1 MSDKW
6 HRRFLGLADTIA
18 TWSKDPSRGVGC
30 VIDNPA
36 KQICATGFNGLPRGI
51 ADLPERLESPAK
63 YDLICHAEMNAIVQC
78 AFGGIPCSGTTL
90 YASFSPCSHCAIA
103 IVQAGIARVVTWK
116 DDVIDPQWVASLS
129 AAVDMFNEAGIEYI
143 ALNRPEADAQQSKS

>member
-6 HRRFLGLADTIA
+6 HRRFLSLADTIA

-30 VIDNPA
+30 VIVNPA

-78 AFGGIPCSGTTL
+78 AYGGIPCAGTTL

-103 IVQAGIARVVTWK
+103 IVQAGVAKVVTWK
-116 DDVIDPQWVASLS
+116 DDAIDPQWAASLNS
-129 AAVDMFNEAGIEYI
+129 AVEMFKEAGIEYV
-143 ALNRPEADAQQSKS
+143 ALRRGDVESDNRAS